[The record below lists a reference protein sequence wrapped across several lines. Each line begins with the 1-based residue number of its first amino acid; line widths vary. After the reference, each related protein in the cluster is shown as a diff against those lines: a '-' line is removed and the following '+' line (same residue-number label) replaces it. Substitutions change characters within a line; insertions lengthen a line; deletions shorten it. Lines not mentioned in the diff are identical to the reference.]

1 MTEQLAGERAER
13 VNVDNFA
20 RAETSRMF
28 AAIAGQAGG
37 TGQWLHNRTPTPLDN
52 QPVIRQNR
60 DTLYSTVL
68 VDAAE
73 GATLTIP
80 DPGDRYLSVMVVT
93 EDHFIPV
100 VLHDPG
106 EHRLH
111 ADDLGSR
118 YVLLAARILVDP
130 DDEADVAAVN
140 ALQDGFA
147 LEAASAEPY
156 AMPDWDEAS
165 LTETRQALLTLAR
178 GIGGFTGAFGA
189 RGEVDPVHHLI
200 GTAAGWGGL
209 PTSEAFYV
217 NVDPRLPV
225 GEYALTVDDVPV
237 DAFWSVT
244 IYNADGYLEDAGGL
258 VSVNSVTAV
267 RDPDGA
273 VTVNF
278 GGPDDGRPNRLGLME
293 GWNYIVRLY
302 RPRPEVVNGTWTF
315 PQARPVAST
324 P

>member
-1 MTEQLAGERAER
+1 MAEH

-68 VDAAE
+68 VDASQ

-80 DPGDRYLSVMVVT
+80 DAGDRYLSVMVVT
-93 EDHFIPV
+93 EEHHIPV

-106 EHRLH
+106 EHLLQ

-147 LEAASAEPY
+147 LEAASAEPF
-156 AMPDWDEAS
+156 AMPEWDDAS

-178 GIGGFTGAFGA
+178 GVGGFARAFGA
-189 RGEVDPVHHLI
+189 RGEVDPVRHLI

-225 GEYALTVDDVPV
+225 GAYALTVGEVPV

-258 VSVNSVTAV
+258 VSVNSVTAE
-267 RDPDGA
+267 RDPDGT

-302 RPRPEVVNGTWTF
+302 RPRPEVVDGTWTF
-315 PQARPVAST
+315 PPARPVGE
-324 P
+324 

>member
-1 MTEQLAGERAER
+1 MAEH

-28 AAIAGQAGG
+28 ATIATQAGG
-37 TGQWLHNRTPTPLDN
+37 TGGWMHNRTPTPLDN

-68 VDAAE
+68 VDASQ
-73 GATLTIP
+73 GATVTIP
-80 DPGDRYLSVMVVT
+80 DAGDRYLSVMVVS
-93 EDHFIPV
+93 EEHHIPV

-118 YVLLAARILVDP
+118 YVLLAGRILVDP
-130 DDEADVAAVN
+130 EDEADVAAVN
-140 ALQDGFA
+140 ALQDRFG
-147 LEAASAEPY
+147 LDAASAEPFVV
-156 AMPDWDEAS
+156 PDWDEAS
-165 LTETRQALLTLAR
+165 LTETRHALLALAR

-189 RGEVDPVHHLI
+189 RDEVDPVRHLI

-225 GEYALTVDDVPV
+225 GEYTLTVGDVPV

-258 VSVNSVTAV
+258 VSVNSVTA
-267 RDPDGA
+267 DHNEDGS
-273 VTVNF
+273 VTLNF

-302 RPRPEVVNGTWTF
+302 RPRPEVVDGSWSF
-315 PQARPVAST
+315 PQVRPVG
-324 P
+324 

>member
-1 MTEQLAGERAER
+1 MAEH

-28 AAIAGQAGG
+28 GAIAAQAGG
-37 TGQWLHNRTPTPLDN
+37 TGSWMHNRTPTPLDN

-68 VDAAE
+68 VDASQ

-80 DPGDRYLSVMVVT
+80 DAGDRYLSVMVVT
-93 EDHFIPV
+93 EEHHIPV
-100 VLHDPG
+100 VLRDPG
-106 EHRLH
+106 EHPLH

-130 DDEADVAAVN
+130 EDEADVGAVN
-140 ALQDGFA
+140 ALQDRFA
-147 LEAASAEPY
+147 LDAASAEPFV
-156 AMPDWDEAS
+156 APDWDEAS

-189 RGEVDPVHHLI
+189 RDEVDPVRHLI

-225 GEYALTVDDVPV
+225 GEYTLTVGDVPV

-244 IYNADGYLEDAGGL
+244 IYNADGYLEDASGL
-258 VSVNSVTAV
+258 VSVNSVTAD
-267 RDPDGA
+267 RNEDGT
-273 VTVNF
+273 VTLNF
-278 GGPDDGRPNRLGLME
+278 GGPDDGRPNRLGLMG

-302 RPRPEVVNGTWTF
+302 RPRPEVVDGSWSF
-315 PQARPVAST
+315 PQVLPVG
-324 P
+324 

>member
-1 MTEQLAGERAER
+1 MAEH

-68 VDAAE
+68 VDASQ

-106 EHRLH
+106 EHLLQ

-130 DDEADVAAVN
+130 DDDADVAAVN

-156 AMPDWDEAS
+156 EPPEWDEAS

-178 GIGGFTGAFGA
+178 GIGGFAGAFGA
-189 RGEVDPVHHLI
+189 RDEVDPVHHLI

-225 GEYALTVDDVPV
+225 GEYALKVDDVPV

-258 VSVNSVTAV
+258 VSVNSVTAE
-267 RDPDGA
+267 RDPDGT

-302 RPRPEVVNGTWTF
+302 RPRPEVVDGSWTF
-315 PQARPVAST
+315 PRARPVDG
-324 P
+324 

>member
-1 MTEQLAGERAER
+1 MAEH

-28 AAIAGQAGG
+28 AAIVGQAGG

-68 VDAAE
+68 VDASQ

-80 DPGDRYLSVMVVT
+80 DSGDRYLSVMVVT
-93 EDHFIPV
+93 EDHFIPL

-106 EHRLH
+106 EHRLS
-111 ADDLGSR
+111 ADELGSR

-130 DDEADVAAVN
+130 DDEADLAAVN

-147 LEAASAEPY
+147 LDAASAEPY
-156 AMPDWDEAS
+156 VMPEWDEAT

-178 GIGGFTGAFGA
+178 GLGGFAGAFG
-189 RGEVDPVHHLI
+189 RHDEVDPVHHLV

-217 NVDPRLPV
+217 NVEPRLPV
-225 GEYALTVDDVPV
+225 GEYALTVGDVPV

-244 IYNADGYLEDAGGL
+244 VYNADGYLEDAGGL
-258 VSVNSVTAV
+258 VSVNSVTAD
-267 RDPDGA
+267 RDADGT

-278 GGPDDGRPNRLGLME
+278 GGPDDGRPNRLGIMD
-293 GWNYIVRLY
+293 GWNYVVRLY
-302 RPRPEVVNGTWTF
+302 RPRAEVVDGSWSF
-315 PQARPVAST
+315 PEAKPVA
-324 P
+324 

>member
-1 MTEQLAGERAER
+1 MAEH

-68 VDAAE
+68 VDASQ

-106 EHRLH
+106 EHLLQ

-156 AMPDWDEAS
+156 EPPEWDEAS
-165 LTETRQALLTLAR
+165 LAETRQALLTLAR
-178 GIGGFTGAFGA
+178 GIGGFAGAFGA
-189 RGEVDPVHHLI
+189 RDEVDPVHHLI

-258 VSVNSVTAV
+258 VSVNSVTAE
-267 RDPDGA
+267 RDPDGT

-302 RPRPEVVNGTWTF
+302 RPRPEVVDGSWTF
-315 PQARPVAST
+315 PRARPVDG
-324 P
+324 

>member
-1 MTEQLAGERAER
+1 MTEQQAAERAER

-28 AAIAGQAGG
+28 AAIGAQAGG
-37 TGQWLHNRTPTPLDN
+37 TGRWLHNRTPTPLDN

-68 VDAAE
+68 FDASQ

-80 DPGDRYLSVMVVT
+80 DAGDRYLSVMVVT
-93 EDHFIPV
+93 EEHHVPV

-118 YVLLAARILVDP
+118 FVLLAARILVDP

-140 ALQDGFA
+140 ALQDGLA

-156 AMPDWDEAS
+156 VMPDWDEAS
-165 LTETRQALLTLAR
+165 LAETRQALLTLAR
-178 GIGGFTGAFGA
+178 GLGGFAGAFG
-189 RGEVDPVHHLI
+189 RREDVDPVRHLL

-209 PTSEAFYV
+209 PESEAFYM
-217 NVDPRLPV
+217 NVEPRLPV
-225 GEYALTVDDVPV
+225 GEYVLTVGDVPV

-258 VSVNSVTAV
+258 VSVNSVTAD
-267 RDPDGA
+267 RNPDGT
-273 VTVNF
+273 VTLSF
-278 GGPDDGRPNRLGLME
+278 GGPDDGRPNRLGIMD

-302 RPRPEVVNGTWTF
+302 RPRPAVVDGTWTF
-315 PQARPVAST
+315 PQARPVA
-324 P
+324 

>member
-1 MTEQLAGERAER
+1 MTEQQAAER

-28 AAIAGQAGG
+28 AAIGAQACG

-68 VDAAE
+68 FDASQ

-80 DPGDRYLSVMVVT
+80 DAGDRYLSVMVVT
-93 EDHFIPV
+93 EEHHIPV
-100 VLHDPG
+100 VLHEPG

-118 YVLLAARILVDP
+118 FVLLAARILVDP

-140 ALQDGFA
+140 ALQDGLA

-156 AMPDWDEAS
+156 VMPDWDEAS

-178 GIGGFTGAFGA
+178 GLGGYARAFG
-189 RGEVDPVHHLI
+189 RREDVDPVRHLL

-209 PTSEAFYV
+209 PESEAFYV
-217 NVDPRLPV
+217 NVEPRLPV
-225 GEYALTVDDVPV
+225 GDYALTLGDVPV

-258 VSVNSVTAV
+258 VSVNSVTAD
-267 RDPDGA
+267 RNPDGT
-273 VTVNF
+273 VTLSF
-278 GGPDDGRPNRLGLME
+278 GGPDDGRPNRLGIMD

-302 RPRPEVVNGTWTF
+302 RPRPEVVDGTWTF
-315 PQARPVAST
+315 PQTRPVA
-324 P
+324 

>member
-1 MTEQLAGERAER
+1 MTEQQAVERAER

-28 AAIAGQAGG
+28 AAIGAQAGG
-37 TGQWLHNRTPTPLDN
+37 TGRWLHNRTPTPLDN

-68 VDAAE
+68 FDASR

-80 DPGDRYLSVMVVT
+80 DAGDRYLSVMVVT
-93 EDHFIPV
+93 EEHHVPV
-100 VLHDPG
+100 VLHEPG

-118 YVLLAARILVDP
+118 FVLLAARILVDP

-140 ALQDGFA
+140 ALQDGLA
-147 LEAASAEPY
+147 LDAASDEPY
-156 AMPDWDEAS
+156 VMPDWDEAS

-178 GIGGFTGAFGA
+178 GLGGYAGAFG
-189 RGEVDPVHHLI
+189 RREDVDPVRHLL

-209 PTSEAFYV
+209 PESEAFYV
-217 NVDPRLPV
+217 NVEPRLPV
-225 GEYALTVDDVPV
+225 GEYVLTVGDVPV

-258 VSVNSVTAV
+258 VSVNSVTAD
-267 RDPDGA
+267 RNPDGT
-273 VTVNF
+273 VTLSF
-278 GGPDDGRPNRLGLME
+278 GGQDDGRPNRLGIMD
-293 GWNYIVRLY
+293 GWNYIIRLY
-302 RPRPEVVNGTWTF
+302 RPRPEVVDGTWTF
-315 PQARPVAST
+315 PQARPVA
-324 P
+324 